1 MAEAGELR
9 AAVEEWDESEDED
22 DDIVCIFGSFRQTA
36 QESFEAKKRP
46 KRGGSVPG
54 KVPNKRRDFQA
65 RYHRMIEQYFAA
77 DPVYNARDFRRRFRM
92 NKRLFLRD
100 LDGVLEIDRYFEQR
114 PDCKGDLGIHPLMK
128 VTAALR
134 VLAYADSA
142 DALDE
147 NLEMSKSVIYDSVKH
162 FIDAV
167 DRKFGSEYLRA
178 PTEEDL
184 ARLLEVNA
192 RRGFVGMWASID
204 CMHWEWKNCPSSV
217 AGQFKGKEKKPTVV
231 LEACADQELW
241 IWHAN
246 FGHPGSLND
255 INILDRSTVFDA
267 LMRGESPQV
276 EYKLNDKTY
285 SMTYCL
291 ADGIYP
297 DWPVFI
303 KPLHQPLGNKQKY
316 FTKRQEACRKDVE
329 RAFGVLQAR
338 WRILALP
345 CRLLS
350 RLDMNKVM
358 RACIILHNMVVEDSR
373 EELGDVHEYLFDE
386 HAVMGPSPE
395 FIVSRPHGLRPR
407 SVRELSERIV
417 SIENTEAHF
426 KIRDDIIDHLWLYHA
441 GETHC

>member
-54 KVPNKRRDFQA
+54 KAPNKRRDFQP

-77 DPVYNARDFRRRFRM
+77 DPVYNARDFRCRFRM
-92 NKRLFLRD
+92 SKRLFLRV
-100 LDGVLEIDRYFEQR
+100 LDGVLETDRYFEQR

-147 NLEMSKSVIYDSVKH
+147 NLEM
-162 FIDAV
+162 
-167 DRKFGSEYLRA
+167 
-178 PTEEDL
+178 T
-184 ARLLEVNA
+184 
-192 RRGFVGMWASID
+192 
-204 CMHWEWKNCPSSV
+204 
-217 AGQFKGKEKKPTVV
+217 
-231 LEACADQELW
+231 
-241 IWHAN
+241 
-246 FGHPGSLND
+246 
-255 INILDRSTVFDA
+255 
-267 LMRGESPQV
+267 
-276 EYKLNDKTY
+276 
-285 SMTYCL
+285 
-291 ADGIYP
+291 DGIYP

-358 RACIILHNMVVEDSR
+358 RACIILHNMVVEDNR

-407 SVRELSERIV
+407 SVRELSEHIV